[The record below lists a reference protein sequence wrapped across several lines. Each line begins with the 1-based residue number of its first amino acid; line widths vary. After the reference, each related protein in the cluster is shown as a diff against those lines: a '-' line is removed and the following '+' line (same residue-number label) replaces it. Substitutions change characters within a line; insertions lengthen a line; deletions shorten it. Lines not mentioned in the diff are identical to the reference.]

1 MNSSFAKHPERVGQG
16 HIDQGFVEQA
26 KSCFIQPVV
35 YIYNLEASSNVTSS
49 DGRQEQRRRLCL
61 PPGVLAGPEVSLH
74 PRDEEHLAV
83 VDVDV
88 HQGQRL
94 PSVVVVAQINK
105 SQLI

>member
-1 MNSSFAKHPERVGQG
+1 MTCSGYIYADLMRSMC
-16 HIDQGFVEQA
+16 
-26 KSCFIQPVV
+26 SCFIQPVV

-105 SQLI
+105 SQLIRSETDR